1 MPADAPRR
9 FRPGWYHGW
18 TQVLALSATETI
30 SWGIL
35 YYSFSVFLLP
45 MEEDLGWSRSQLTGA
60 FSLALLI
67 SGIAGIPMG
76 RWLDRHGPR
85 ALMTAGSVAA
95 TLLVLAWS
103 QVTNLAAW
111 YLLWIGIG
119 IAMAATFYEPAFAMI
134 AVWFRR
140 KRSRALTILTFFG
153 GFASVIFIPLA
164 QRLVTE
170 YGWRTALVILA
181 VILGIGTIPT
191 HALIL
196 RRRPGDLGLRADGA
210 LTPLPS
216 HSDGASTASED
227 DDEPA
232 TTWQN
237 ALRGSAFW
245 WIGIAFMLV
254 MLAMVAVTIH
264 LIPTLVG
271 RGFSTGFAASAA
283 GLVGL
288 FALPG
293 RLIFTPL
300 GGILP
305 GQVATALVFGLEPP
319 AIAVLAVADSRAEV
333 LVFVVLFGSGFGAI
347 TRARAAL
354 VADVYGSQSF
364 GAIAGAL
371 AMMVTTAR
379 GIGPILA
386 SLLIAWWGGPTAMLW
401 LMVACCAVGA
411 LAILFSGS
419 TKAKA
424 LPFRHSE

>member
-9 FRPGWYHGW
+9 FRPSWYYGW
-18 TQVLALSATETI
+18 TQVLALSITETI

-45 MEEDLGWSRSQLTGA
+45 MEDDLGWSQSQLTGA

-103 QVTNLAAW
+103 QVGNLAAW
-111 YLLWIGIG
+111 YLIWIGIG
-119 IAMAATFYEPAFAMI
+119 VAMAATFYEPAFAMI

-164 QRLVTE
+164 NRLVVS
-170 YGWRTALVILA
+170 YDWRTALVVLAAILA
-181 VILGIGTIPT
+181 VGTIPA

-196 RRRPGDLGLRADGA
+196 RRRPGDLGLRPDGA
-210 LTPLPS
+210 LAPLPVNANNPEAT
-216 HSDGASTASED
+216 SDD

-232 TTWQN
+232 ITWQN

-245 WIGIAFMLV
+245 WIGSAFMLV

-271 RGFSTGFAASAA
+271 RGFRTGFAASAA

-305 GQVATALVFGLEPP
+305 RQVVTALIFGLEAA

-333 LVFVVLFGSGFGAI
+333 LVFVMLFGSGFGAI
-347 TRARAAL
+347 TPARAAL

-364 GAIAGAL
+364 GTIAGAL

-386 SLLIAWWGGPTAMLW
+386 SLLIAWWGGPTAVLW
-401 LMVACCAVGA
+401 LMAGFCAVGA
-411 LAILFSGS
+411 VAILFSANPPKQVANS
-419 TKAKA
+419 
-424 LPFRHSE
+424 

>member
-1 MPADAPRR
+1 MPADPPRR
-9 FRPGWYHGW
+9 FRPSWYYGW
-18 TQVLALSATETI
+18 TQVLTLSITETI

-45 MEEDLGWSRSQLTGA
+45 MEEDLDWSQSQLTGA

-85 ALMTAGSVAA
+85 ALMTAGSVAGA
-95 TLLVLAWS
+95 LLVLAWS
-103 QVTNLAAW
+103 QVSNLTTW
-111 YLLWIGIG
+111 YLIWIGIG
-119 IAMAATFYEPAFAMI
+119 VAMAATFYEPAFAMI

-164 QRLVTE
+164 NRLVVS
-170 YGWRTALVILA
+170 YDWRTALVVLATVLA
-181 VILGIGTIPT
+181 VGTIPA
-191 HALIL
+191 HAFIL
-196 RRRPGDLGLRADGA
+196 RRRPGDLGLRPDGA
-210 LTPLPS
+210 RSPLPANV
-216 HSDGASTASED
+216 DDLGATP

-232 TTWQN
+232 ITWRD

-271 RGFSTGFAASAA
+271 RGFSTGFAASSA

-300 GGILP
+300 GGMLP
-305 GQVATALVFGLEPP
+305 RQVVTALIFGLEAA
-319 AIAVLAVADSRAEV
+319 AIAVLAVADSQAEV

-347 TRARAAL
+347 TPARAAL

-364 GAIAGAL
+364 GTIAGAL

-379 GIGPILA
+379 GIGPIMA
-386 SLLIAWWGGPTAMLW
+386 SLLISWWGGPTAVLW
-401 LMVACCAVGA
+401 LMAGFCAVGA
-411 LAILFSGS
+411 LAILFSAS
-419 TKAKA
+419 NSRPQTA
-424 LPFRHSE
+424 LPS